1 MTYAIDDLYVGV
13 MKMCVCVWGGGGVD
27 EKIYIAM
34 LDGNIELAPL
44 NNIK

>member
-1 MTYAIDDLYVGV
+1 MICMSGWW
-13 MKMCVCVWGGGGVD
+13 KCVCVCGGGGGVD